1 MYNEVESIFAE
12 KFGVESKTT
21 PSLSVE
27 EEDEVEIQ
35 DEIIE
40 DEEEVTPNHKEEEDG
55 GWGDLFEEFDKKDNV
70 HHIPVVETP
79 VPVGSPVGV
88 MEKIMTEPIIDLPK
102 HTDEKYKMLEKR
114 TEGMERLNVELRKQL
129 QDLKDKLGDSVAF
142 EEFLNVKKEKST
154 LEERITELN
163 QSIVGLESE
172 KRMLDSRLSV
182 KKEDIAKLDVKI
194 QSLNTMVDT
203 LNQEIENLN
212 AEINRLSDSNLKLV
226 DKNKELEKEL
236 EQVSKKLTLTEIE
249 YDSSQSLVSTLQSEN
264 RNLHNKN
271 ESILEENENL
281 IETNK
286 KISAD
291 NKNLL
296 QRMKEQLEEAKEEP
310 KTEPIT
316 VYHQEIK
323 PLRRKY
329 PNVTFIVPLSNLT
342 VIDTYKYIKT
352 IKGDKLVLDL
362 TNNSYIDYIYKDEFK
377 IKGGTTPTKWLL
389 EGKPY
394 GNCFTQKTGGK
405 GLEIIS
411 YLIHP
416 KPENLFKRIDWDR
429 VLADVSREQQVI
441 INLGSITEEGVI
453 NVLKAVQGKVDI
465 LGVLGDS
472 SYDQRSALMHLKA
485 LDFYTVLAKHGTKDR
500 ANIGITERW

>member
-1 MYNEVESIFAE
+1 
-12 KFGVESKTT
+12 
-21 PSLSVE
+21 
-27 EEDEVEIQ
+27 
-35 DEIIE
+35 
-40 DEEEVTPNHKEEEDG
+40 
-55 GWGDLFEEFDKKDNV
+55 
-70 HHIPVVETP
+70 
-79 VPVGSPVGV
+79 
-88 MEKIMTEPIIDLPK
+88 
-102 HTDEKYKMLEKR
+102 
-114 TEGMERLNVELRKQL
+114 
-129 QDLKDKLGDSVAF
+129 
-142 EEFLNVKKEKST
+142 
-154 LEERITELN
+154 
-163 QSIVGLESE
+163 
-172 KRMLDSRLSV
+172 
-182 KKEDIAKLDVKI
+182 
-194 QSLNTMVDT
+194 MVDT